1 LFLIVG
7 LGNPGM
13 QYALTRHNVGFWVID
28 VLAGRAGVNLEKE
41 CCRSLVAQVMLA
53 GKRVVLAKPLTYMNR
68 SGRAVRDLLQF
79 YALQPEKLLV
89 VYDDLDLP
97 PGRLRLR
104 SKGGS
109 GGHRGMSSV
118 LTFVGNDQFAR
129 LRLGIGRPAEGAEN
143 GVDYVLAPF
152 TADQEKSILKTVEL
166 AADAAETFLARGLAA
181 AMNRY
186 NAQFVEND
194 ENEGSG

>member
-1 LFLIVG
+1 MFLIVG

-13 QYALTRHNVGFWVID
+13 QYALTRHNIGFWVVD
-28 VLAGRAGVNLEKE
+28 VLAGRAGVNLEKV
-41 CCRSLVAQVMLA
+41 CCRSYVAQAALA
-53 GKRVVLAKPLTYMNR
+53 GKKVVLAKPLTYMNR
-68 SGRAVRDLLQF
+68 SGKAVRDLLQY
-79 YALQPEKLLV
+79 YALQQEKLLV

-118 LTFVGNDQFAR
+118 LTFVGGDQFAR
-129 LRLGIGRPAEGAEN
+129 LRLGIGRPSGGAEN
-143 GVDYVLAPF
+143 GANYVLTPF
-152 TADQEKSILKTVEL
+152 TAAEEKNMLKVAES
-166 AADAAETFLARGLAA
+166 AADAVEIFLAQGLEA

-186 NAQFVEND
+186 NALPL
-194 ENEGSG
+194 ENEGLG